1 MHLQVALI
9 EGRQRHQEPHRVD
22 RPRHG
27 QLLVRLLR
35 VPPVP
40 CVQVHI
46 WHYPY
51 SEPNTNF
58 QTFIVLFS
66 LSYCIYDLLACVY
79 YRLSDFSLISHHL
92 FCILGFGF
100 GAWSGYGAIDGIGGL
115 FVAEVSNFYMHLRV
129 VLRTFNRKNTKAYEY
144 SENIYL
150 GNFSILLF

>member
-1 MHLQVALI
+1 M
-9 EGRQRHQEPHRVD
+9 
-22 RPRHG
+22 
-27 QLLVRLLR
+27 
-35 VPPVP
+35 
-40 CVQVHI
+40 
-46 WHYPY
+46 
-51 SEPNTNF
+51 
-58 QTFIVLFS
+58 
-66 LSYCIYDLLACVY
+66 Y